1 MRTSRNSWGGQSS
14 ASATLVYIR
23 AHLESP
29 GCGRDTLGQTAVQL
43 HPDFMATVSSGPS
56 GQLRAHRRLRAG
68 RARWSV
74 EIDGVE
80 VRVPFSTADRGPGS
94 GQHRAQPHSSPP
106 RSAPR
111 TATPSSP
118 FSTADSDTDI
128 PVQHRGQRR
137 RPPFSTADSG
147 LPRRPRGSS
156 ILQKHPSKRPDRP
169 LLPLLSLV
177 IPPAAPPAISPL
189 LSPPAS
195 SPLPVKPLLL
205 PHQAPVKGS
214 CCPASLPAAL
224 LLH

>member
-1 MRTSRNSWGGQSS
+1 MRTSRNSWGGQSP
-14 ASATLVYIR
+14 ASATLVYVR

-56 GQLRAHRRLRAG
+56 GRLRAHRRLRAG

-111 TATPSSP
+111 TATPTSP
-118 FSTADSDTDI
+118 FSTADSDTEI

-177 IPPAAPPAISPL
+177 IPPAAPPRYLPFAIPPCFL
-189 LSPPAS
+189 TTPCEAPPAA
-195 SPLPVKPLLL
+195 PPGPCEGLLL
-205 PHQAPVKGS
+205 P
-214 CCPASLPAAL
+214 C
-224 LLH
+224 